1 MLLKLVLKTMLT
13 GLAAVAVGAALAIAC
28 GGTVAPPAEDA
39 PQREVPAGPIGRQAA
54 VPGISFVGEGSSA
67 LIGAGEASVGS
78 LAVARSFFTATLLND
93 GRVLVAGGQDT
104 DNLSLKSS
112 EIYDP
117 ATGKWS
123 PTGDMTN
130 GRRNHRATLL
140 QDGRVLVTGGL
151 DVGEGVL
158 QSQEGKGVISLAEI
172 YDPATGVWEATA
184 DMSKARTLH
193 QSVLLQDGKVLVIG
207 GGDSDYE
214 PIASVDIYDP
224 SAGTW
229 TETSELIKARQE
241 HTATVLSD
249 GRVLVTGGG
258 RIDATET
265 SEIYDPSTGAWS
277 EAGEMIAGR
286 IAGVSALL
294 DDGRVLIA
302 GGRGGYQWLAVSV
315 RMAEIYDPATNSWS
329 TAGDL
334 LDIRHD
340 HAATILSDGR
350 VMVTGGVI
358 AEGMGVRTLPMA
370 EIYDATTNAWTA
382 TAGLAQARTAHSA
395 TLLSDGR
402 VLVVGGNTSGGIPI
416 STAEMYDPSAGTW
429 SFAAAAP

>member
-1 MLLKLVLKTMLT
+1 
-13 GLAAVAVGAALAIAC
+13 
-28 GGTVAPPAEDA
+28 
-39 PQREVPAGPIGRQAA
+39 
-54 VPGISFVGEGSSA
+54 
-67 LIGAGEASVGS
+67 
-78 LAVARSFFTATLLND
+78 
-93 GRVLVAGGQDT
+93 
-104 DNLSLKSS
+104 
-112 EIYDP
+112 
-117 ATGKWS
+117 
-123 PTGDMTN
+123 
-130 GRRNHRATLL
+130 
-140 QDGRVLVTGGL
+140 
-151 DVGEGVL
+151 
-158 QSQEGKGVISLAEI
+158 
-172 YDPATGVWEATA
+172 
-184 DMSKARTLH
+184 MSKARTLH

-370 EIYDATTNAWTA
+370 EIYEATTNAWTA
-382 TAGLAQARTAHSA
+382 TAGL
-395 TLLSDGR
+395 
-402 VLVVGGNTSGGIPI
+402 
-416 STAEMYDPSAGTW
+416 SAGTDGPL
-429 SFAAAAP
+429 SYAPVGRQGPRRWGQYVGRDPDFDRGDVRPLRWDVVIRGGCAVSPKEAPQGSAPAETGGRSI